1 MNPSLCPRALRVTA
15 VLALALVGPLG
26 GLTGAG
32 PAGAAT
38 TASASTAAAASA
50 ASSTPRQRPDLAAS
64 FVYQINRS
72 RAAAGRPR
80 LAYSST
86 LTSVAAG
93 WAMYMARTNRLAHNP
108 HLATSVRGWH
118 FLGEN
123 VGVGYSVAS
132 LEGAFWAS
140 LEHRANMLD
149 RDYSRL
155 GVAVVDVSG
164 KLWVVED
171 FELPMG
177 AKPANAPSHLQHQAT
192 HPTTSRTAARTPS
205 RAHVSAP
212 ARPSTTPT
220 TATSHRNPENPMT
233 EAVAAQAMR
242 VFTVRRTSTPGVK
255 WTLLRQSM
263 INGRHA

>member
-1 MNPSLCPRALRVTA
+1 LNPSLCPRAFRVTA

-26 GLTGAG
+26 GLAGAS

-38 TASASTAAAASA
+38 ASASAAAS
-50 ASSTPRQRPDLAAS
+50 SPRQRPDLAAS
-64 FVYQINRS
+64 FTYQINRS

-80 LAYSST
+80 LAYSSA

-93 WAMYMARTNRLAHNP
+93 WAMAMARSNRLAHNP

-123 VGVGYSVAS
+123 VGVGYSVSS

-140 LEHRANMLD
+140 SEHRANMLD

-177 AKPANAPSHLQHQAT
+177 AKPAPAPSHLQHQAT
-192 HPTTSRTAARTPS
+192 HATASRTAVRTPS

-212 ARPSTTPT
+212 ARPRTTPT
-220 TATSHRNPENPMT
+220 SPSSHRNPEDPMT

-242 VFTVRRTSTPGVK
+242 VFTVRRTSTPAVK